1 MNSTDVKIFK
11 QAVELAQ
18 SGHKDQAYS
27 LLKSLEASNPND
39 LNLILWLAFTSP
51 NFQESELLV
60 NKAFAAQPDNPVV
73 RQSLDWLNS
82 QRNSRVESQPP
93 PPFKENTVSTL
104 PVIRQTPQVAPIFT
118 QPAVILDETI
128 LYQDKKI
135 QITNARAVFAS
146 KTYAVPNIISVS
158 LKTKPRKT
166 APVIPNF
173 FLGVG
178 LILAGVM
185 ILIGG
190 SFYGF
195 IFIVSGGLIIW
206 WVNTLE
212 DEKPIYIIRMV
223 TSGSEVDVLITDDKG
238 RARQISDA
246 LNQAL
251 IMRSTLRN

>member
-1 MNSTDVKIFK
+1 M
-11 QAVELAQ
+11 AQ
-18 SGHKDQAYS
+18 SGHKAEAYS
-27 LLKSLEASNPND
+27 LLKSLATSNPND
-39 LNLILWLAFTSP
+39 LNLILWIAFTSP

-60 NKAFAAQPDNPVV
+60 NKAFAAQPENPLVH
-73 RQSLDWLNS
+73 QALDWLNS

-118 QPAVILDETI
+118 QPTVILDETI

-146 KTYAVPNIISVS
+146 KTYAVPNITSVS
-158 LKTKPRKT
+158 LKTKPGKT
-166 APVIPNF
+166 APVIPTF
-173 FLGVG
+173 FLGVA

-185 ILIGG
+185 MLFGGTGFGLALIVIGG
-190 SFYGF
+190 
-195 IFIVSGGLIIW
+195 VIIW
-206 WVNTLE
+206 VANTLE

-251 IMRSTLRN
+251 IMRSALRN